1 MLGSDIDIL
10 GTDMNPIFQTQRVGI
25 KLLKLMYRMENIP
38 YICTGQNWSRNKS
51 GKRWFIIWELTR
63 NRRLPETVASEFQ

>member
-1 MLGSDIDIL
+1 
-10 GTDMNPIFQTQRVGI
+10 
-25 KLLKLMYRMENIP
+25 MYGMKNSP
-38 YICTGQNWSRNKS
+38 YRCSGQNWSRTKR